1 MSFLK
6 TRRSSRR
13 SFLRGAMNGAMKG
26 AAVGVGLPFLDLFL
40 NDHGTALASGAP
52 IPVRFGTWF
61 WGLGHSPGRG
71 IRALGGS
78 DYEFIEECRSLEP
91 FRRDYINYFSN
102 FNTPLDGNPSAVH
115 FTGWVAGKTGSVPQ
129 GFGGIPAPTLDTIVA
144 DSIGNSSRFKSIE
157 LSSTGN
163 PVDSYSYRSR
173 GNHNAAEVSPL
184 NFYLR
189 LFGPD
194 YRDPR
199 DENFTPDPRILLRQ
213 SVLSAVSE
221 DRQRLMKSV
230 GTTDRERLDQYFTS
244 VRELEQQLEMSLT
257 APPVT
262 EACRKPEPP
271 EEAPLGSE
279 VETVGRTHDAMAKI
293 LALALA
299 CDQTRVFNLLY
310 AQAAS
315 EVRVQGTTFTHHI
328 LTHEEPPD
336 SELGYQLQAAALS
349 TRSFE
354 ALARMLKEFT
364 NIREGDGTLLD
375 NTLIFAQTDTSDA
388 KTHSVIGI
396 PSLTIGGAGGRI
408 RTGMHVSGDGSP
420 LSRVGLTVM
429 QLMDVPIEEWGTRS
443 LRTSKPVQEILA

>member
-1 MSFLK
+1 V
-6 TRRSSRR
+6 
-13 SFLRGAMNGAMKG
+13 KG
-26 AAVGVGLPFLDLFL
+26 AVKGGAVGVGLPFLDLFL
-40 NDHGTALASGAP
+40 NGNGTALASGAP

-71 IRALGGS
+71 IRALEGT
-78 DYEFIEECRSLEP
+78 DYEFIDECRALEP
-91 FRRDYINYFSN
+91 FRRGYINYYSN

-144 DSIGNSSRFKSIE
+144 DAIGTRSRFKSLE

-163 PVDSYSYRSR
+163 PVDSYSYRGA

-184 NFYLR
+184 NLYLR
-189 LFGPD
+189 LFGPE

-199 DENFTPDPRILLRQ
+199 DKEFTPDPRVLLRQ

-221 DRQRLMKSV
+221 DRQRLFRSV
-230 GTTDRERLDQYFTS
+230 GSADRERLDQYFTS
-244 VRELEQQLEMSLT
+244 VRELEQQLEVSLSG
-257 APPVT
+257 PPVT

-271 EEAPLGSE
+271 EEAPVGYE
-279 VETVGRTHDAMAKI
+279 VETVGRTHDSMARI

-315 EVRVQGTTFTHHI
+315 EVRVKGTTFTHHI

-336 SELGYQLQAAALS
+336 DELGYQVEAARLS
-349 TRSFE
+349 ERSFQ
-354 ALARMLKEFT
+354 ALARMLKTFSD
-364 NIREGDGTLLD
+364 IREGDGNLLD
-375 NTLIFAQTDTSDA
+375 NLLILAQTDTSDA

-396 PSLTIGGAGGRI
+396 PSMTIGGAGGRI

-420 LSRVGLTVM
+420 VSRIGLTAMQVM
-429 QLMDVPIEEWGTRS
+429 EVPIEEWGTRS
-443 LRTSKPVQEILA
+443 LRTSKPIKDILA

>member
-1 MSFLK
+1 MNVLK
-6 TRRSSRR
+6 NRKTSRR
-13 SFLRGAMNGAMKG
+13 RFLRGTLKG
-26 AAVGVGLPFLDLFL
+26 AAVGVGLPLLDLFL
-40 NDHGTALASGAP
+40 NDNGSALASGAP

-71 IRALGGS
+71 IRVHEGT
-78 DYEFIEECRSLEP
+78 DYEFIDECKALEP
-91 FRRDYINYFSN
+91 FRRDYINYLSN
-102 FNTPLDGNPSAVH
+102 FNTPLDGNPSSVH
-115 FTGWVAGKTGSVPQ
+115 YTGWVAGKTGTVPK
-129 GFGGIPAPTLDTIVA
+129 GRSGVPAPTLDTIIA
-144 DSIGNSSRFKSIE
+144 DTIGGGSRFKSIE
-157 LSSTGN
+157 LSATGN
-163 PVDSYSYRSR
+163 PVDSYSYRSA

-184 NFYLR
+184 NFYRR
-189 LFGPD
+189 LFGPE

-199 DENFTPDPRILLRQ
+199 DEDFTPDPRLLLRQ

-221 DRQRLMKSV
+221 DRKRLVRTV
-230 GTTDRERLDQYFTS
+230 GSADQQRLDQFFTS
-244 VRELEQQLEMSLT
+244 VRELEQQLELSVS
-257 APPVT
+257 ASPVT
-262 EACRKPEPP
+262 EACRRPEPP
-271 EEAPLGSE
+271 EDGPLGYE
-279 VETVGRTHDAMAKI
+279 VETVAQTHDAMAKI

-315 EVRVQGTTFTHHI
+315 EMRVKGTTFTHHI

-336 SELGYQLQAAALS
+336 DELGYQIQAS
-349 TRSFE
+349 WFNERSFQ

-364 NIREGDGTLLD
+364 DIREGDGTLLD

-420 LSRVGLTVM
+420 VSRQGLTIM
-429 QLMDVPIEEWGTRS
+429 QLMEVPIEEWGTRS
-443 LRTSKPVQEILA
+443 LRTSSPIQEIFA